1 MPKKIPVRQCA
12 ACRQQKEK
20 NQLARV
26 VRTPQGEILYDPKG
40 KLSGRGVYLCP
51 SLSCLEKAIKSRA
64 LSRAL
69 ESRFL
74 SQGRPKDLS
83 LMCSAGQ
90 GDGKRLGMNHFAH
103 PGMLRRVIG
112 GHWNWAPKLGE
123 MAVDNQF
130 EAYNLPQG
138 TLVQLYGA
146 MACGQPGVIT
156 KTGLGTFVD
165 PRQQGHTDSQQ
176 QKAPFGRVQHSA
188 EHGDCPPIRPV
199 PVSPLLYLDT

>member
-69 ESRFL
+69 DCQIPDEVY
-74 SQGRPKDLS
+74 D
-83 LMCSAGQ
+83 
-90 GDGKRLGMNHFAH
+90 
-103 PGMLRRVIG
+103 
-112 GHWNWAPKLGE
+112 
-123 MAVDNQF
+123 
-130 EAYNLPQG
+130 
-138 TLVQLYGA
+138 TL
-146 MACGQPGVIT
+146 
-156 KTGLGTFVD
+156 
-165 PRQQGHTDSQQ
+165 RQQFAREEREDGQ
-176 QKAPFGRVQHSA
+176 
-188 EHGDCPPIRPV
+188 
-199 PVSPLLYLDT
+199 